1 MNDQGQLIGIF
12 QKTGALLEGHF
23 ILTSGR
29 HSPTYF
35 QCAKVLQYPEYL
47 QKFSNEIANHFQDI
61 DIDIDI
67 VITPAVGGIVLG
79 TEIGR
84 QLNKQTVFAEREQ
97 GVMTLRRGFE
107 ITPESNVLV
116 IEDVITTGG
125 SVNEV
130 IELVK
135 DSGAKV
141 VGVGVLVDRSGGK
154 VKLHEKQF
162 CVTELEAVSYG
173 DDEIP
178 DDLANIPV
186 LKPGSRSLK

>member
-1 MNDQGQLIGIF
+1 MNDQDQLIEIF

-29 HSPTYF
+29 HSSMYF
-35 QCAKVLQYPEYL
+35 QCAKVLQHPEYL
-47 QKFSNEIANHFQDI
+47 HKFSKQIVNHFQDI
-61 DIDIDI
+61 NIDI
-67 VITPAVGGIVLG
+67 VISPAVGGIVLG
-79 TEIGR
+79 TEVGR
-84 QLNKQTVFAEREQ
+84 QLNKQTIFAEREQ
-97 GVMTLRRGFE
+97 GIMTLRRGFE
-107 ITPESNVLV
+107 ILPNYNVLV
-116 IEDVITTGG
+116 VEDVITTGG
-125 SVNEV
+125 SVKEV

-135 DSGAKV
+135 SSRAEV
-141 VGVGVLVDRSGGK
+141 AGVGVLVDRSGGK

-178 DDLANIPV
+178 EDLANIPV

>member
-1 MNDQGQLIGIF
+1 MNDQDQLIEIF

-29 HSPTYF
+29 HSSMYF
-35 QCAKVLQYPEYL
+35 QCAKVLQHPEYL
-47 QKFSNEIANHFQDI
+47 HKFSKQIVKHFLDI
-61 DIDIDI
+61 NIDI
-67 VITPAVGGIVLG
+67 VSSPAVGGIVLG
-79 TEIGR
+79 TEVGR
-84 QLNKQTVFAEREQ
+84 QLNKQTIFAEREQ
-97 GVMTLRRGFE
+97 GIMTLRRGFE
-107 ITPESNVLV
+107 ILPNYNVLV
-116 IEDVITTGG
+116 VEDVITTGG
-125 SVNEV
+125 SVKEV

-135 DSGAKV
+135 SSGAEV
-141 VGVGVLVDRSGGK
+141 AGVGVLVDRSGGK

-178 DDLANIPV
+178 EDLANIPV

>member
-1 MNDQGQLIGIF
+1 MNDQDQLIEIF

-29 HSPTYF
+29 HSSMYF
-35 QCAKVLQYPEYL
+35 QCAKVLQHPEYL
-47 QKFSNEIANHFQDI
+47 HKFSKKIVNHFHGI
-61 DIDIDI
+61 NIDI
-67 VITPAVGGIVLG
+67 VISPAVGGIVLG
-79 TEIGR
+79 TEVGR
-84 QLNKQTVFAEREQ
+84 QLNKQTIFAEREQ
-97 GVMTLRRGFE
+97 GIMTLRRGFE
-107 ITPESNVLV
+107 ILPNYNVLV
-116 IEDVITTGG
+116 VEDVITTGG
-125 SVNEV
+125 SVKEV

-135 DSGAKV
+135 ISGAEV
-141 VGVGVLVDRSGGK
+141 AGVGVLVDRSGGK

-178 DDLANIPV
+178 EDLANIPV

>member
-1 MNDQGQLIGIF
+1 MNDQDQLIEIF
-12 QKTGALLEGHF
+12 QKTGALLQGHF

-47 QKFSNEIANHFQDI
+47 KRFSNEIVHHFQETEI
-61 DIDIDI
+61 DM

-79 TEIGR
+79 TEVGR
-84 QLNKQTVFAEREQ
+84 QLNKQTIFAEREQ

-107 ITPESNVLV
+107 ISPKSNVLV

-125 SVNEV
+125 SVQEV
-130 IELVK
+130 IELVANS
-135 DSGAKV
+135 DATV
-141 VGVGVLVDRSGGK
+141 TGVGVLVDRSGGK

>member
-1 MNDQGQLIGIF
+1 MNDQDQLIEIF
-12 QKTGALLEGHF
+12 QKTGALLQGHF

-47 QKFSNEIANHFQDI
+47 KRFSNEIVHHFQETEI
-61 DIDIDI
+61 DM

-79 TEIGR
+79 TEVGR
-84 QLNKQTVFAEREQ
+84 QLNKQTIFAEREQ

-107 ITPESNVLV
+107 ISPKSNVLV

-125 SVNEV
+125 SVQEV
-130 IELVK
+130 IELVANS
-135 DSGAKV
+135 DATVTGI
-141 VGVGVLVDRSGGK
+141 GVLVDRSGGK

-186 LKPGSRSLK
+186 IKPGSRSLK

>member
-1 MNDQGQLIGIF
+1 MNDQDQLIEIF

-29 HSPTYF
+29 HSSMYF
-35 QCAKVLQYPEYL
+35 QCAKVLQHPEYL
-47 QKFSNEIANHFQDI
+47 HKFSKQIVNHFQDI
-61 DIDIDI
+61 NIDI
-67 VITPAVGGIVLG
+67 VISPAVGGIVLG
-79 TEIGR
+79 TEVGR
-84 QLNKQTVFAEREQ
+84 QLNKQTIFAEREQ
-97 GVMTLRRGFE
+97 GIMTLRRGFE
-107 ITPESNVLV
+107 ILPSYNILV
-116 IEDVITTGG
+116 VEDVITTGG
-125 SVNEV
+125 SVKEV

-135 DSGAKV
+135 SSGAEV
-141 VGVGVLVDRSGGK
+141 AGVGVLVDRSGGK

-178 DDLANIPV
+178 EDLANIPV

>member
-1 MNDQGQLIGIF
+1 MNDQGQLIEIF

-47 QKFSNEIANHFQDI
+47 QKFSNEIANHFQ

-130 IELVK
+130 IELVR

>member
-1 MNDQGQLIGIF
+1 MNNQDQLIEIF

-47 QKFSNEIANHFQDI
+47 QKFSNEIVNYFQDI
-61 DIDIDI
+61 NVDI
-67 VITPAVGGIVLG
+67 VITPAIGGIVLG

-84 QLNKQTVFAEREQ
+84 QLNKQTIFAEREQ
-97 GVMTLRRGFE
+97 GIMTLRRGFE
-107 ITPESNVLV
+107 INPETNVLV

-125 SVNEV
+125 SVSEV
-130 IELVK
+130 IELVNN
-135 DSGAKV
+135 SGANV

-173 DDEIP
+173 DDQIP
-178 DDLANIPV
+178 EDLANIPL

>member
-1 MNDQGQLIGIF
+1 MNEQDQLIEIF

-23 ILTSGR
+23 MLTSGR

-35 QCAKVLQYPEYL
+35 QCAKVLQYPEFL
-47 QKFSNEIANHFQDI
+47 QKFSNEIVNHFQ

-67 VITPAVGGIVLG
+67 VITPAVGGIGLG

-84 QLNKQTVFAEREQ
+84 QLNKQTIFAEREQ
-97 GVMTLRRGFE
+97 GVMKLRRGFE

-130 IELVK
+130 IELVR

-162 CVTELEAVSYG
+162 SVTELEAVSYG

>member
-1 MNDQGQLIGIF
+1 MNNQDQLIEIF

-47 QKFSNEIANHFQDI
+47 QKFSNQIVNYFQDI
-61 DIDIDI
+61 NVDI
-67 VITPAVGGIVLG
+67 VITPAIGGIVLG

-84 QLNKQTVFAEREQ
+84 QLNKQTIFAEREQ
-97 GVMTLRRGFE
+97 GIMTLRRGFE
-107 ITPESNVLV
+107 INPETNVLV

-125 SVNEV
+125 SVSEV
-130 IELVK
+130 IELVNN
-135 DSGAKV
+135 SGANV

-173 DDEIP
+173 DDQIP
-178 DDLANIPV
+178 EDLANIPV

>member
-1 MNDQGQLIGIF
+1 MNDQDQLIDIF

-29 HSPTYF
+29 HSRTYF
-35 QCAKVLQYPEYL
+35 QCAKVLQHPEYL
-47 QKFSNEIANHFQDI
+47 QKFSNQIVNYFRDIEIDT
-61 DIDIDI
+61 
-67 VITPAVGGIVLG
+67 VITPAVGGIVFG

-107 ITPESNVLV
+107 ISPEINVLV

-125 SVNEV
+125 SVSEV
-130 IELVK
+130 IDLVK
-135 DSGAKV
+135 NSGAHV

-178 DDLANIPV
+178 DDLANIPI

>member
-1 MNDQGQLIGIF
+1 MNNQDHLIEIF

-29 HSPTYF
+29 HSPMYF
-35 QCAKVLQYPEYL
+35 QCAKVLQYPKYL
-47 QKFSNEIANHFQDI
+47 QKFSNEIVNYFQGM
-61 DIDIDI
+61 DIDI

-84 QLNKQTVFAEREQ
+84 QLNKQSIFAEREQ

-107 ITPESNVLV
+107 INPETNVLV

-125 SVNEV
+125 SVIEV

-135 DSGAKV
+135 NSGANV
-141 VGVGVLVDRSGGK
+141 IGVGVLVDRSGGK

>member
-1 MNDQGQLIGIF
+1 MNDQDQLIDIF

-23 ILTSGR
+23 ILTSGQ

-47 QKFSNEIANHFQDI
+47 HKFSKEIVNHFQDI
-61 DIDIDI
+61 NIDI
-67 VITPAVGGIVLG
+67 VISPAVGGIVLG

-107 ITPESNVLV
+107 IFSDSNVLV
-116 IEDVITTGG
+116 VEDVITTGG
-125 SVNEV
+125 SVKEV

-135 DSGAKV
+135 SSGAEV
-141 VGVGVLVDRSGGK
+141 AGVGVLVDRSGGK

-178 DDLANIPV
+178 EDLANIPV

>member
-1 MNDQGQLIGIF
+1 MNDQDQLIEIF
-12 QKTGALLEGHF
+12 QKTGALLQGHF

-35 QCAKVLQYPEYL
+35 QFAKVLQYPEYL
-47 QKFSNEIANHFQDI
+47 KRFSNEIVHHFQETEI
-61 DIDIDI
+61 DM

-79 TEIGR
+79 TEVGR
-84 QLNKQTVFAEREQ
+84 QLNKQTIFAEREQ

-107 ITPESNVLV
+107 ISPKSNVLV

-125 SVNEV
+125 SVQEV
-130 IELVK
+130 IELVANS
-135 DSGAKV
+135 DATV
-141 VGVGVLVDRSGGK
+141 TGVGVLVDRSGGK

>member
-1 MNDQGQLIGIF
+1 MNNQDQLIEIF

-47 QKFSNEIANHFQDI
+47 QKFSNEIVNYFQDI
-61 DIDIDI
+61 NVDI
-67 VITPAVGGIVLG
+67 VITPAIGGIVLG

-84 QLNKQTVFAEREQ
+84 QLNKQTIFAEREQ
-97 GVMTLRRGFE
+97 GIMTLRRGFE
-107 ITPESNVLV
+107 INPETNVLV

-125 SVNEV
+125 SVREV
-130 IELVK
+130 IELVNN
-135 DSGAKV
+135 SGANV

-173 DDEIP
+173 DDQIP
-178 DDLANIPV
+178 EDLANIPL

>member
-1 MNDQGQLIGIF
+1 MNDQGQLIEIF

-47 QKFSNEIANHFQDI
+47 QKFSNEIVNHFQ

-84 QLNKQTVFAEREQ
+84 QLNKQTIFAEREQ
-97 GVMTLRRGFE
+97 DAMTLRRGFE

-130 IELVK
+130 IELVR

>member
-1 MNDQGQLIGIF
+1 MNNQDHLIEIF

-29 HSPTYF
+29 HSRTYF
-35 QCAKVLQYPEYL
+35 QCAKVLQHPEYL
-47 QKFSNEIANHFQDI
+47 QKFSNQIVNYFRDIEIDT
-61 DIDIDI
+61 

-84 QLNKQTVFAEREQ
+84 QLNKQTIFAEREQ
-97 GVMTLRRGFE
+97 GAMTLRRGFE
-107 ITPESNVLV
+107 ISPEINVLV

-125 SVNEV
+125 SVSEV
-130 IELVK
+130 IDLVK
-135 DSGAKV
+135 NSGAHV

-178 DDLANIPV
+178 DDLVNIPV

>member
-1 MNDQGQLIGIF
+1 MINKNQILEIF
-12 QKTGALLEGHF
+12 KSTDALLEGHF
-23 ILTSGR
+23 VLTSGR
-29 HSPTYF
+29 HSPNYF

-47 QKFSNEIANHFQDI
+47 QKFSNEIVNHFQ

-84 QLNKQTVFAEREQ
+84 QLNKQTIFAEREQ
-97 GVMTLRRGFE
+97 GVMTVRRGFE

>member
-1 MNDQGQLIGIF
+1 MNDQGQLIEIF

-29 HSPTYF
+29 HSPKYF

-47 QKFSNEIANHFQDI
+47 QKFSNEIANHFQ

-125 SVNEV
+125 SVNEI
-130 IELVK
+130 IELVR

>member
-1 MNDQGQLIGIF
+1 MNDQDQLIEIF

-29 HSPTYF
+29 HSSMYF
-35 QCAKVLQYPEYL
+35 QCAKVLQHPEYL
-47 QKFSNEIANHFQDI
+47 HKFSKQIVNHFQDI
-61 DIDIDI
+61 NIDI
-67 VITPAVGGIVLG
+67 VISPAVGGIVLG
-79 TEIGR
+79 TEVGR
-84 QLNKQTVFAEREQ
+84 QLNKQTIFAEREQ
-97 GVMTLRRGFE
+97 GIMTLRRGFE
-107 ITPESNVLV
+107 ILPNYNVLV
-116 IEDVITTGG
+116 VEDVITTGG
-125 SVNEV
+125 SVKEV

-135 DSGAKV
+135 SSGAEV
-141 VGVGVLVDRSGGK
+141 AGVGVLVDRSGGK

-178 DDLANIPV
+178 EDLANIPV

>member
-1 MNDQGQLIGIF
+1 MNDQDQLIEIF

-29 HSPTYF
+29 HSSMYF
-35 QCAKVLQYPEYL
+35 QCAKVLQHPEYL
-47 QKFSNEIANHFQDI
+47 HKFSKKIVNHFQDI
-61 DIDIDI
+61 NIDI
-67 VITPAVGGIVLG
+67 VISPAVGGIVLG
-79 TEIGR
+79 TEVGR
-84 QLNKQTVFAEREQ
+84 QLNKQTIFAEREQ
-97 GVMTLRRGFE
+97 GIMTLRRGFE
-107 ITPESNVLV
+107 ILPYYNVLV
-116 IEDVITTGG
+116 VEDVITTGG
-125 SVNEV
+125 SVKEV

-135 DSGAKV
+135 SSRAEV
-141 VGVGVLVDRSGGK
+141 AGVGVLVDRSGGK

-178 DDLANIPV
+178 EDLANIPV

>member
-1 MNDQGQLIGIF
+1 
-12 QKTGALLEGHF
+12 
-23 ILTSGR
+23 
-29 HSPTYF
+29 
-35 QCAKVLQYPEYL
+35 L
-47 QKFSNEIANHFQDI
+47 QKFSNEIVNYFQNI
-61 DIDIDI
+61 DVDI

-84 QLNKQTVFAEREQ
+84 QLNKQTIFAEREQ
-97 GVMTLRRGFE
+97 GKMTLRRGFE
-107 ITPESNVLV
+107 INPKTSVLV

-125 SVNEV
+125 SVTEV
-130 IELVK
+130 IELVNN
-135 DSGAKV
+135 SGANV

-173 DDEIP
+173 DDQIP

>member
-1 MNDQGQLIGIF
+1 MNDQDQLIDIF

-47 QKFSNEIANHFQDI
+47 HKFSKKIVNHFQDI
-61 DIDIDI
+61 NIDI
-67 VITPAVGGIVLG
+67 VISPAVGGIVLG
-79 TEIGR
+79 TEVGR
-84 QLNKQTVFAEREQ
+84 QLNKQTIFAEREQ
-97 GVMTLRRGFE
+97 GIMTLRRGFE
-107 ITPESNVLV
+107 ILPNYNVLV
-116 IEDVITTGG
+116 VEDVITTGG
-125 SVNEV
+125 SVKEV

-135 DSGAKV
+135 SSRAEV
-141 VGVGVLVDRSGGK
+141 AGVGVLVDRSGGK

-178 DDLANIPV
+178 EDLANIPV

>member
-1 MNDQGQLIGIF
+1 M
-12 QKTGALLEGHF
+12 
-23 ILTSGR
+23 
-29 HSPTYF
+29 
-35 QCAKVLQYPEYL
+35 
-47 QKFSNEIANHFQDI
+47 
-61 DIDIDI
+61 

-79 TEIGR
+79 TEVGR
-84 QLNKQTVFAEREQ
+84 QLNKQTIFAEREQ

-107 ITPESNVLV
+107 ISPKSNVLV

-125 SVNEV
+125 SVQEV
-130 IELVK
+130 IELVANS
-135 DSGAKV
+135 DATV
-141 VGVGVLVDRSGGK
+141 TGVGVLVDRSGGK

-186 LKPGSRSLK
+186 IKPGSRSLK

>member
-1 MNDQGQLIGIF
+1 MY
-12 QKTGALLEGHF
+12 K
-23 ILTSGR
+23 R
-29 HSPTYF
+29 
-35 QCAKVLQYPEYL
+35 
-47 QKFSNEIANHFQDI
+47 QDI
-61 DIDIDI
+61 NIDI
-67 VITPAVGGIVLG
+67 VISPAVGGIVLG

-107 ITPESNVLV
+107 IFSDSNVLV
-116 IEDVITTGG
+116 VEDVITTGG
-125 SVNEV
+125 SVKEV

-135 DSGAKV
+135 SSGAEV
-141 VGVGVLVDRSGGK
+141 AGVGVLVDRSGGK

-178 DDLANIPV
+178 EDLANIPV

>member
-1 MNDQGQLIGIF
+1 MNDQGQLIEIF

-29 HSPTYF
+29 HSPKYF

-61 DIDIDI
+61 DIDI

-84 QLNKQTVFAEREQ
+84 QLNKQTIFAEREQ

-130 IELVK
+130 IELVR

>member
-1 MNDQGQLIGIF
+1 MNNQDQLIEIF

-47 QKFSNEIANHFQDI
+47 QKFSNEIVNYFQDI
-61 DIDIDI
+61 NVDI

-84 QLNKQTVFAEREQ
+84 QLNKQTIFAEREQ
-97 GVMTLRRGFE
+97 GIMTLRRGFE
-107 ITPESNVLV
+107 INPETNVLV

-125 SVNEV
+125 SVREV
-130 IELVK
+130 IELVNN
-135 DSGAKV
+135 SGANV

-173 DDEIP
+173 DDQIP
-178 DDLANIPV
+178 EDLANIPV

>member
-1 MNDQGQLIGIF
+1 MNNQDHLIEIF

-35 QCAKVLQYPEYL
+35 QCAKVLQYPKYL
-47 QKFSNEIANHFQDI
+47 QKFSNEIVNYFQGM
-61 DIDIDI
+61 DIDI

-84 QLNKQTVFAEREQ
+84 QLNKQSIFAEREQ

-107 ITPESNVLV
+107 INPETNVLV

-125 SVNEV
+125 SVIEV

-135 DSGAKV
+135 NSGANV
-141 VGVGVLVDRSGGK
+141 IGVGVLVDRSGGK

>member
-1 MNDQGQLIGIF
+1 MNDQDQLIEIF

-29 HSPTYF
+29 HSSMYF
-35 QCAKVLQYPEYL
+35 QCAKVLQHPEYL
-47 QKFSNEIANHFQDI
+47 HKFSKQIVNHFQDI
-61 DIDIDI
+61 NIDI
-67 VITPAVGGIVLG
+67 VISPAVGGIVLG
-79 TEIGR
+79 TEVGR
-84 QLNKQTVFAEREQ
+84 QLNKQTIFAEREQ
-97 GVMTLRRGFE
+97 GIMTLRRGFE
-107 ITPESNVLV
+107 ILPNYNVLV

-125 SVNEV
+125 SVKEV

-135 DSGAKV
+135 SSRAKV
-141 VGVGVLVDRSGGK
+141 AGVGVLVDRSGGK

-178 DDLANIPV
+178 EDLANIPV

>member
-1 MNDQGQLIGIF
+1 MNNQDQLIEIF

-47 QKFSNEIANHFQDI
+47 QKFSNQIVNYFQDI
-61 DIDIDI
+61 YVDI

-84 QLNKQTVFAEREQ
+84 QLNKQTIFAEREQ
-97 GVMTLRRGFE
+97 GIMTLRRGFE
-107 ITPESNVLV
+107 INPETNVLV

-125 SVNEV
+125 SVSEV
-130 IELVK
+130 IELVNN
-135 DSGAKV
+135 SGANV

-173 DDEIP
+173 DDQIP
-178 DDLANIPV
+178 EDLANIPL

>member
-1 MNDQGQLIGIF
+1 MNNQDHLIEIF

-29 HSPTYF
+29 HSRIYF
-35 QCAKVLQYPEYL
+35 QCAKVLQHPEYL
-47 QKFSNEIANHFQDI
+47 QKFSNQIVNYFRDIEIDT
-61 DIDIDI
+61 

-84 QLNKQTVFAEREQ
+84 QLNKQTIFAEREQ
-97 GVMTLRRGFE
+97 DAMTLRRGFQISPE
-107 ITPESNVLV
+107 INVLV

-125 SVNEV
+125 SVSEV
-130 IELVK
+130 IDLVK
-135 DSGAKV
+135 NSGAHV

-162 CVTELEAVSYG
+162 CVTELEAVSYR